1 MSVSLGWSKA
11 VSLVGN
17 VKPWALLGRIRWCR
31 HYGRSHT
38 LNSMIVWTMPL
49 LGIGIWPNFALG
61 VPTKEWK
68 QGLEQVFVHPCS
80 QQHCSQE
87 PKRGS
92 SPSIYQ
98 QINKTWSTRTVE
110 YYSALK
116 KENILTQFT
125 PRMNPRYSMLSEI
138 NQTRKVN
145 TISFHPPEIS
155 REVSFMRTESKMR
168 MIRVG

>member
-1 MSVSLGWSKA
+1 MVQTLWQIPHTEQHDRMNNATSGNWNMTQFCSGCTHKRVKA
-11 VSLVGN
+11 GTRTGVCTSMFTA
-17 VKPWALLGRIRWCR
+17 ALFTGAQTW
-31 HYGRSHT
+31 
-38 LNSMIVWTMPL
+38 
-49 LGIGIWPNFALG
+49 
-61 VPTKEWK
+61 
-68 QGLEQVFVHPCS
+68 EQ
-80 QQHCSQE
+80 
-87 PKRGS
+87 PKHLS
-92 SPSIYQ
+92 AD
-98 QINKTWSTRTVE
+98 KTWSTRTVE

-145 TISFHPPEIS
+145 TVSFHPPEIS